1 MTEAAK
7 KISALAAAFALG
19 VAILLAPHVNLAFA
33 QNEPEAEATPIEE
46 PHAEPTDWTP
56 ITGGDAERGAPA
68 ASPEAAPS
76 PAIENMPAQSPAPAE
91 TASPTQAPSPAATPS
106 SSPASV
112 ETPAAT
118 RSHSGHTTISRE
130 RSRKSTSA
138 IRKKTT
144 ASMSP
149 NSIATPSTGAPS
161 MQAPMPRKADKVPA
175 IVPENSPFAG
185 MNFGNQ
191 KGPTNIKSDSL
202 DLDYKNKAIL
212 FTGHVHAVQPD
223 GDLTSD
229 TLKVQYGQD
238 FHDIKMMY
246 ADGNVRM
253 SQGTRWVTSDHAV
266 LDQTKHI
273 LTFHGNPVVHD
284 GEDQITGPLIT
295 VDLVTGRSTVENPR
309 VVIFPRE
316 SKNPD
321 NVNSPESP

>member
-1 MTEAAK
+1 MIGAAQ
-7 KISALAAAFALG
+7 KISAAAAAIALG
-19 VAILLAPHVNLAFA
+19 LGVLTALHSNLAFA
-33 QNEPEAEATPIEE
+33 QNEPEPEATPIEE
-46 PHAEPTDWTP
+46 PHAEPTEWTP
-56 ITGGDAERGAPA
+56 VTAGDAERGAPA

-76 PAIENMPAQSPAPAE
+76 PVIESMPAHSPTPAE
-91 TASPTQAPSPAATPS
+91 TASPAQAPSPVTTPS
-106 SSPASV
+106 SSPASA

-118 RSHSGHTTISRE
+118 RSPSKHTTISRE
-130 RSRKSTSA
+130 RSRSRRIKP
-138 IRKKTT
+138 T

-149 NSIATPSTGAPS
+149 TPSVSPSTGAS
-161 MQAPMPRKADKVPA
+161 STEAGKARTAGGGPQ

-202 DLDYKNKAIL
+202 NLDYQNKAIL
-212 FTGHVHAVQPD
+212 FTGHVHAVQAG

-238 FHDIKMMY
+238 FNDIKMMY

-253 SQGTRWVTSDHAV
+253 SQGTRWITSDHAV
-266 LDQTKHI
+266 LDQTKHL
-273 LTFHGNPVVHD
+273 LTFHGNPVAHD
-284 GEDQITGPLIT
+284 GEDQITGSTIR
-295 VDLVTGRSTVENPR
+295 VDLVSGKSTVENPR

-321 NVNSPESP
+321 NVNSPDSQ